1 MGIIQKV
8 KGLVVIIYARGTA
21 IIEHR
26 DSGEQ
31 FEIYDD
37 ELDWE
42 PIGGDDSGMGSE
54 EIYEAL
60 VEHDELGD
68 LRWTISEYPAGV
80 ENFKETN
87 VGVHRVVQDFEYGL
101 EPEPD
106 FHDSD
111 PANLPDRF
119 KNNPDWRKAL
129 TKATIVKYLVDWFH
143 YLYWDPANETPYNS
157 REGGYLYIKGGP
169 YSAEEEL
176 RGDFEGVVPEDAILE
191 AVEEIESD
199 GLFDWAPSP
208 QHPDSI
214 DFYEDAVAEAYA
226 QEEFSFEELK
236 EIAKEGQSAGLGSKK
251 EKAARATVL
260 EQLAALKDDLPKP
273 SSHGGIGHNHPPQ
286 EFELQGE
293 ELNEAAESLEAIEAE
308 LASDEPNVE
317 IVAQKAS
324 FLGKAVGWVAGK
336 IDTTVDAFC
345 KSFGTALGVTAAATI
360 PAAVL
365 ALPYWGKLAV
375 LLGSLK
381 EWLLLALGL

>member
-1 MGIIQKV
+1 M
-8 KGLVVIIYARGTA
+8 IIYVRGAA

-42 PIGGDDSGMGSE
+42 PVGGDDRGMGPE
-54 EIYEAL
+54 TIYEAL
-60 VEHDELGD
+60 VEHEELGD
-68 LRWTISEYPAGV
+68 LRWTVSEYPVGA
-80 ENFKETN
+80 ENFKGTN
-87 VGVHRVVQDFEYGL
+87 VGVHRVVEDFDYGL
-101 EPEPD
+101 EHEPEID
-106 FHDSD
+106 DDD
-111 PANLPDRF
+111 PANLRDRF
-119 KNNPDWRKAL
+119 KNNPDWTKAL
-129 TKATIVKYLVDWFH
+129 TKATVAKYLVDWFH
-143 YLYWDPANETPYNS
+143 YFYEDPANETPYNS

-176 RGDFEGVVPEDAILE
+176 RENFEDVVPEDAILE
-191 AVEEIESD
+191 AVADIQSN

-208 QHPDSI
+208 RHTASI
-214 DFYEDAVAEAYA
+214 DFYEDAVAENYA
-226 QEEFSFEELK
+226 QEDFSFEEIQ
-236 EIAKEGQSAGLGSKK
+236 EIASEGPGAGLGGEK
-251 EKAARATVL
+251 EKAARDAVL
-260 EQLAALKDDLPKP
+260 EQIAALKDDLPKP
-273 SSHGGIGHNHPPQ
+273 ASHGGIGHNHPPQ

-293 ELNEAAESLEAIEAE
+293 ELEEAAESLDKIEAE

-317 IVAQKAS
+317 AVAQKAS
-324 FLGKAVGWVAGK
+324 FLRKAVGWVAGK
-336 IDTTVDAFC
+336 IDTTVDEFC
-345 KSFGTALGVTAAATI
+345 KSFGKTLGAAAAVAV